1 MLFVPDDMSNE
12 HDASE
17 YFLLDY
23 LDKLTGGRPVGTT
36 WHHTEIPGVME
47 LVPFGIHNVYNHK
60 GGASFGQWAYRPFG
74 R

>member
-1 MLFVPDDMSNE
+1 MRKNGIMYSAYSGRVITMLFVPDDMSNE

-36 WHHTEIPGVME
+36 
-47 LVPFGIHNVYNHK
+47 
-60 GGASFGQWAYRPFG
+60 
-74 R
+74 

>member
-1 MLFVPDDMSNE
+1 M
-12 HDASE
+12 
-17 YFLLDY
+17 
-23 LDKLTGGRPVGTT
+23 GGRPVGTT

-60 GGASFGQWAYRPFG
+60 GGASFGHWAYRPFG